1 MTYVC
6 LSLYVL
12 HYPFIYWNILSII
25 PLVCKLHCVTFLDWN
40 LKLFTSRIPGLFL
53 QHGHKLQVLLQN
65 HLTWSKSKY
74 HGHRKLQVIAS
85 KFFDMV

>member
-12 HYPFIYWNILSII
+12 YYPFIYWSILSII
-25 PLVCKLHCVTFLDWN
+25 PLVYKLHCVTFLNWN
-40 LKLFTSRIPGLFL
+40 LKLFTSRIPR
-53 QHGHKLQVLLQN
+53 VLLQN

-74 HGHRKLQVIAS
+74 HGHRKLEVIAS